1 MTYNFPDYEKVLV
14 VGGDDGSFLDDV
26 ELLALGGQSGNC
38 DVLPDY
44 PIAVKQMTGALLEG
58 GSTVKVCGGY
68 DGTST
73 RVSSC
78 YDLSAGS
85 GAWREAEPM
94 MVGRFAPSSSV
105 VGDKWF
111 ITGGDVSKYF
121 TRNVNGCLVDTRSF
135 LFFVSL
141 LCDTRSV
148 FQKEIKVMNVVECK
162 REHDL
167 RSHVG

>member
-14 VGGDDGSFLDDV
+14 VGGSDGSYLDDV

-44 PIAVKQMTGALLEG
+44 PITVRSMTGALLEG

-68 DGTST
+68 PGA
-73 RVSSC
+73 VSSC

-94 MVGRFAPSSSV
+94 MVGREYHASSV

-111 ITGGDVSKYF
+111 ITGGSVSKYF
-121 TRNVNGCLVDTRSF
+121 TRNVNGRLVDTRSF
-135 LFFVSL
+135 LFFASL

-148 FQKEIKVMNVVECK
+148 FQKKIKVMNVVECK
-162 REHDL
+162 RERDL